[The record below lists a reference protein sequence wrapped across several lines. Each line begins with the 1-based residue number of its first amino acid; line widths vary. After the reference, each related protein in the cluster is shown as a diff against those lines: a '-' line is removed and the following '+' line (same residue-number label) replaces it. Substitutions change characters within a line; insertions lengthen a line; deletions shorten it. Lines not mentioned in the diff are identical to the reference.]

1 MVQNLLIE
9 VSKVSGMEIHTRGDC
24 ELLSSLILQE
34 TDQFVSYNT
43 LRRLFGLAP
52 GSKPRQQTLD
62 ILAKFCGYS
71 GYQNFCIVQPKLSIW
86 KQRESLYLLL
96 NQQNIPATM
105 AFFSEVE
112 NELIKLELLVTTF
125 RELLL
130 SNQDETIID
139 LLNSGIYELDEH
151 SYTYQIHTAIAM
163 GLVIGGQPISSR
175 KNLLSHPRIID
186 CVYLRLIDYSA
197 LNGYYG
203 DWTELLAGQSTAQV
217 ISLEC
222 QVFVVCIQRLKSFL
236 NNSVIAPWNWSELPW
251 EDFHPALKG
260 RIFTVQ
266 LFDQEDPSFD
276 TLWAKIF
283 GDDDERLN
291 PLSAF
296 IEPSTF
302 AVITRNQ
309 KLASWLI
316 QKVEINESALQ
327 QFQLHDLH
335 VHFLMQAM
343 SALFEKRQK
352 DAHFWM
358 SRFDEN
364 ELRRPCFYD
373 FLLLS
378 IRRIEAELK
387 SNAQVYPR
395 EVRQT
400 TDRLG
405 HSYLSEKLWHA
416 FFI

>member
-1 MVQNLLIE
+1 MIQNLLIE
-9 VSKVSGMEIHTRGDC
+9 VSKVSGIEIHTRGDC
-24 ELLSSLILQE
+24 ELLSSLILEE

-62 ILAKFCGYS
+62 ILAKFCGYG

-86 KQRESLYLLL
+86 KQREALYQLLAR
-96 NQQNIPATM
+96 QNVPATK
-105 AFFSEVE
+105 AFFNEVE
-112 NELIKLELLVTTF
+112 NELIKLELLVTAL

-130 SNQDETIID
+130 SNQDETIIE

-151 SYTYQIHTAIAM
+151 PYTYQIHAAIAM
-163 GLVIGGQPISSR
+163 GLVIRGQPISSR

-203 DWTELLAGQSTAQV
+203 DWTELLAGKSISQAT
-217 ISLEC
+217 SLEC
-222 QVFVVCIQRLKSFL
+222 QVFVSCIQRLKSFL
-236 NNSVIAPWNWSELPW
+236 NKSFIAPWNWSGLPW
-251 EDFHPALKG
+251 KDFHPALKG
-260 RIFTVQ
+260 RIFTVH
-266 LFDQEDPSFD
+266 LFDQEVPSFD

-283 GDDDERLN
+283 GVTKENID

-302 AVITRNQ
+302 AVITGNQ

-316 QKVEINESALQ
+316 QKIEINESTLQ

-343 SALFEKRQK
+343 SALFETRQK
-352 DAHFWM
+352 DARFWM

-364 ELRRPCFYD
+364 ELRRPCFHD
-373 FLLLS
+373 FLLFS
-378 IRRIEAELK
+378 IRRIEAELDG
-387 SNAQVYPR
+387 SAHVCPE
-395 EVRQT
+395 EVRQVASN
-400 TDRLG
+400 LG
-405 HSYLSEKLWHA
+405 HPWFSEDLWHS
-416 FFI
+416 FFN